1 MAQNPPPPTPPQ
13 FPSPEELK
21 SKITDFM
28 KQNFG
33 DHVSVATITEP
44 EPAVAEE
51 DEKPEKTEH
60 KEFEFHLL
68 PRDIKA
74 HLDRFVIKQE
84 EAKKVLAIAVCDHYN
99 HANYLRRLEKEDPNR
114 AQEIEYIKQNVILVG
129 PTGVGKTYLIKH
141 IADLIKVPFVK
152 ADATKFSETG
162 YVGGDV
168 EDLVRELVHK
178 ADGDVNL
185 AQFGIIYID
194 EIDKIASAGNLIGRD
209 VSGRGVQTT
218 LLKLM
223 EETEVPVRS
232 MNDLQAQLQAAFEFQ
247 RRGKAKRDTINT
259 RHILFVV
266 SGAFGK
272 LKEQVA
278 RRVRHGQIGFSAQPI
293 QVMDNELFQ
302 HVTTQDFMEYGF
314 EPEFIG
320 RLPVRV
326 VCEDLD
332 ANDLFDIMKFSEG
345 SLLRQYER
353 AFRAYGIEISFEDEA
368 LRLLAQAAATEKTGA
383 RGLLT
388 VFEKLFRDYKFHLA
402 GSGLTQLRVS
412 AALVREPQRVLEQL
426 MAEGHKL
433 EAQMLEAGA
442 REFAEKFSK
451 DHGLEISLDESA
463 IRRLVERAQAER
475 MTMTDLCAHLFK
487 DFQFG
492 LSLIKKNTGR
502 TQFVLN
508 AAAIDAPDKFLS
520 DLVVHTIQLHRRKTP
535 DCMKPLLVAF
545 LDQTARHL
553 PARGG
558 CGGSKRLIACMKR
571 SLITTLIIGV
581 AVALI
586 VGALHATKVIAG
598 FEAVAAQLVTDYA
611 GATRVV
617 GEKWQYVFVL
627 LIALGVAWLS
637 LSNPRCG
644 TMARLVIN
652 RVIAGGTVWPRVGL
666 LSLPRIF
673 SAGAVSPGGRVC
685 SPRRRRV
692 VGFFAQE
699 PLTSNPHIVCRSRFQ
714 RAISPS

>member
-1 MAQNPPPPTPPQ
+1 MAQNPPPTPPP

-21 SKITDFM
+21 SKITEFM

-33 DHVSVATITEP
+33 DRVSVATITEP

-51 DEKPEKTEH
+51 EEKPEETAHE
-60 KEFEFHLL
+60 EFEFHLL

-114 AQEIEYIKQNVILVG
+114 AQEIEYMKQNVILVG

-302 HVTTQDFMEYGF
+302 HVTTQD
-314 EPEFIG
+314 
-320 RLPVRV
+320 
-326 VCEDLD
+326 LD
-332 ANDLFDIMKFSEG
+332 AKDLFDIMKYSEG

-368 LRLLAQAAATEKTGA
+368 LHLLAQAAATEKTGA

-402 GSGLTQLRVS
+402 GSGLSQLRVS
-412 AALVREPQRVLEQL
+412 ATLVREPQRVLEQL

-451 DHGLEISLDESA
+451 DHGLEIVFDESA
-463 IRRLVERAQAER
+463 TRRLVERAQAER
-475 MTMTDLCAHLFK
+475 MTMSDLCAHLFR
-487 DFQFG
+487 DYQFG
-492 LSLIKKNTGR
+492 MSLIKKNTGQ
-502 TQFVLN
+502 TQFVLD

-520 DLVVHTIQLHRRKTP
+520 DLVVQSHY
-535 DCMKPLLVAF
+535 
-545 LDQTARHL
+545 
-553 PARGG
+553 PAA
-558 CGGSKRLIACMKR
+558 S
-571 SLITTLIIGV
+571 
-581 AVALI
+581 
-586 VGALHATKVIAG
+586 
-598 FEAVAAQLVTDYA
+598 AQNA
-611 GATRVV
+611 
-617 GEKWQYVFVL
+617 
-627 LIALGVAWLS
+627 
-637 LSNPRCG
+637 
-644 TMARLVIN
+644 
-652 RVIAGGTVWPRVGL
+652 
-666 LSLPRIF
+666 
-673 SAGAVSPGGRVC
+673 
-685 SPRRRRV
+685 
-692 VGFFAQE
+692 
-699 PLTSNPHIVCRSRFQ
+699 
-714 RAISPS
+714 

>member
-1 MAQNPPPPTPPQ
+1 MAQDPPPP

-21 SKITDFM
+21 TKITEFM

-33 DHVSVATITEP
+33 DRVSVAAFPAP
-44 EPAVAEE
+44 EPAEAEPE
-51 DEKPEKTEH
+51 EKPEKVDN
-60 KEFEFHLL
+60 KEFEFNLL

-74 HLDRFVIKQE
+74 HLDRFVIKQD

-99 HANYLRRLEKEDPNR
+99 HANYLRRLEKEDARR
-114 AQEIEYIKQNVILVG
+114 AQEIEYSKQNVILVG

-178 ADGDVNL
+178 ANGDVNL

-247 RRGKAKRDTINT
+247 RRAKAKRETINT
-259 RHILFVV
+259 LHILFVV
-266 SGAFGK
+266 SGAFEK

-278 RRVRHGQIGFSAQPI
+278 RRVRQAQIGFRAEPV

-302 HVTTQDFMEYGF
+302 HVTTQDFIEYGF

-332 ANDLFDIMKFSEG
+332 AKDLFDIMKYSEG

-368 LRLLAQAAATEKTGA
+368 LHLLAQAAATEKTGA

-388 VFEKLFRDYKFHLA
+388 VFEKLFRDYKYYLA
-402 GSGLTQLRVS
+402 GSGLSQLRVT
-412 AALVREPQRVLEQL
+412 AELVREPKRVLDRL
-426 MAEGHKL
+426 MAEGEKQ
-433 EAQMLEAGA
+433 ETKMLEAAA
-442 REFAEKFSK
+442 RQFAEAFGKE
-451 DHGLEISLDESA
+451 HGLEIVFDESA
-463 IRRLVERAQAER
+463 LRRLVERAQAER
-475 MTMTDLCAHLFK
+475 MNMNDLCTHLFK
-487 DFQFG
+487 DYQFG
-492 LSLIKKNTGR
+492 LSLVKKNTGR
-502 TQFVLN
+502 TKFVLG
-508 AAAIDAPDKFLS
+508 AEAVDAPDRCLS
-520 DLVVHTIQLHRRKTP
+520 ELVVQSYY
-535 DCMKPLLVAF
+535 
-545 LDQTARHL
+545 
-553 PARGG
+553 PA
-558 CGGSKRLIACMKR
+558 
-571 SLITTLIIGV
+571 
-581 AVALI
+581 
-586 VGALHATKVIAG
+586 
-598 FEAVAAQLVTDYA
+598 AA
-611 GATRVV
+611 
-617 GEKWQYVFVL
+617 
-627 LIALGVAWLS
+627 
-637 LSNPRCG
+637 
-644 TMARLVIN
+644 
-652 RVIAGGTVWPRVGL
+652 
-666 LSLPRIF
+666 
-673 SAGAVSPGGRVC
+673 SAKS
-685 SPRRRRV
+685 
-692 VGFFAQE
+692 
-699 PLTSNPHIVCRSRFQ
+699 
-714 RAISPS
+714 

>member
-1 MAQNPPPPTPPQ
+1 LPQPVFGAMFLLRMEQNPPPP

-21 SKITDFM
+21 AKITEFM

-33 DHVSVATITEP
+33 DRVSVATITEP

-60 KEFEFHLL
+60 KEFEFNLL

-99 HANYLRRLEKEDPNR
+99 HAKYVRRLEKEDPQR
-114 AQEIEYIKQNVILVG
+114 ALEIEYVKQNVILVG
-129 PTGVGKTYLIKH
+129 PTGVGKTYLIRH

-194 EIDKIASAGNLIGRD
+194 EIDKIASAGNMIGRD

-247 RRGKAKRDTINT
+247 RRGKAKRETINT

-266 SGAFGK
+266 SGAFEK
-272 LKEQVA
+272 LKDQVA
-278 RRVRHGQIGFSAQPI
+278 RRIRHGQIGFRAEPVP
-293 QVMDNELFQ
+293 VMDNELFQ
-302 HVTTQDFMEYGF
+302 HVTTQDFIEYGF

-332 ANDLFDIMKFSEG
+332 ANDLFDIMKYSEG

-353 AFRAYGIEISFEDEA
+353 AFRAYCIEISFEDEA
-368 LRLLAQAAATEKTGA
+368 LRLLAEAAAKEKTGA

-388 VFEKLFRDYKFHLA
+388 VFERLFRDYKFYLA
-402 GSGLTQLRVS
+402 GSGLSQLRVT
-412 AALVREPQRVLEQL
+412 AELVRQPQRVLEQL
-426 MAEGHKL
+426 MVEGHKL
-433 EAQMLEAGA
+433 EEKSLEQGVHQ
-442 REFAEKFSK
+442 FADKFRAE
-451 DHGLEISLDESA
+451 HGLEIAFDEA
-463 IRRLVERAQAER
+463 AVRRLVERAQKER
-475 MTMTDLCAHLFK
+475 MKISDLCAHLFK
-487 DFQFG
+487 DYQFG
-492 LSLIKKNTGR
+492 LSLIEKNTG
-502 TQFVLN
+502 QAKFLIPAEAV
-508 AAAIDAPDKFLS
+508 DAPDKFLS
-520 DLVVHTIQLHRRKTP
+520 DLVV
-535 DCMKPLLVAF
+535 
-545 LDQTARHL
+545 
-553 PARGG
+553 
-558 CGGSKRLIACMKR
+558 R
-571 SLITTLIIGV
+571 SYYPR
-581 AVALI
+581 
-586 VGALHATKVIAG
+586 
-598 FEAVAAQLVTDYA
+598 AA
-611 GATRVV
+611 
-617 GEKWQYVFVL
+617 
-627 LIALGVAWLS
+627 S
-637 LSNPRCG
+637 
-644 TMARLVIN
+644 
-652 RVIAGGTVWPRVGL
+652 
-666 LSLPRIF
+666 
-673 SAGAVSPGGRVC
+673 
-685 SPRRRRV
+685 
-692 VGFFAQE
+692 
-699 PLTSNPHIVCRSRFQ
+699 Q
-714 RAISPS
+714 RA